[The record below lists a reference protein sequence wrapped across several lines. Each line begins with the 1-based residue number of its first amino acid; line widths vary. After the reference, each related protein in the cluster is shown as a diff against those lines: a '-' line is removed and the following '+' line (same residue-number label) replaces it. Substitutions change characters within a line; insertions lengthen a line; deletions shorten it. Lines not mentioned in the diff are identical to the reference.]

1 MGVPAQSSGRLLE
14 RNSNIA
20 PRGMIVQ
27 RQNPAYRS
35 THQILMAN
43 TRFAIFLLNMF
54 LFCTDKFCNIFHIL
68 LAQAFFCHITSSHN
82 FT

>member
-14 RNSNIA
+14 RYSDVT

-35 THQILMAN
+35 THQILSGRQIRLPFFFNIAQN
-43 TRFAIFLLNMF
+43 RKILCAASQNQTLVFA
-54 LFCTDKFCNIFHIL
+54 
-68 LAQAFFCHITSSHN
+68 S
-82 FT
+82 